1 LVNVASAGLST
12 SSRSVSDLSEQES
25 NDSNA
30 SSLNKNTADKLNEAA
45 NAENN
50 DAKIAAL
57 TTNIQVLLDSKSKL
71 EANYLAEKKKLRA
84 DLDDL
89 KTKYEN
95 LKNDSDKISDNYEIK
110 LKEVFI
116 IILKKIL

>member
-1 LVNVASAGLST
+1 M
-12 SSRSVSDLSEQES
+12 
-25 NDSNA
+25 
-30 SSLNKNTADKLNEAA
+30 NKNIADKLNEAAA

-89 KTKYEN
+89 KTKYES
-95 LKNDSDKISDNYEIK
+95 LKNDSDKITDNYEIK
-110 LKEVFI
+110 LKEVYLFFD
-116 IILKKIL
+116 

>member
-1 LVNVASAGLST
+1 MVNVASAGLST